1 MADIKDKA
9 KELWD
14 KFSLDITLDKLKS
27 IFEKSKE
34 ILNLSSSSH
43 LSKFL
48 EQIQLMINMI
58 GDYIHGNYKD
68 IPWKTI
74 ASVAGAL
81 IYIIIPIDAIPDVI
95 PLAGL
100 LDDAFI
106 IGLCVKYFSE
116 DLHKYKV
123 WKYGEDSS
131 SETDM
136 KKSDDDTNE
145 TEINEVEYEIVND
158 DKDN

>member
-131 SETDM
+131 SETDI

-145 TEINEVEYEIVND
+145 TEINEVEYEIVDD

>member
-145 TEINEVEYEIVND
+145 TEINEVEYEIVDD

>member
-1 MADIKDKA
+1 MTNR
-9 KELWD
+9 
-14 KFSLDITLDKLKS
+14 SLT
-27 IFEKSKE
+27 
-34 ILNLSSSSH
+34 
-43 LSKFL
+43 
-48 EQIQLMINMI
+48 
-58 GDYIHGNYKD
+58 
-68 IPWKTI
+68 T

-131 SETDM
+131 SETDI

-145 TEINEVEYEIVND
+145 TEINEVEYEIVDD

>member
-131 SETDM
+131 SETDI

-145 TEINEVEYEIVND
+145 TEINEVEYEIVYD